1 MYKMI
6 EVVSVRKIDRMDP
19 WERITHLGLM
29 INGSVE
35 VKTQEEAIDLIEGG
49 YELWVDVNQQ
59 RVNCKVQRSSQLIDI
74 QPSNILSSQLTDIQP
89 TNILST

>member
-59 RVNCKVQRSSQLIDI
+59 RVNCKVQRSSQFGKKYIITEADGYQGNNL
-74 QPSNILSSQLTDIQP
+74 LSLRP
-89 TNILST
+89 C